1 MPASVRSG
9 RYARWQTSTRQGK
22 EPFRPAELSKPG
34 PATSDGCYFV
44 TTRKGSQE
52 PLRKS
57 TSSCTKKVNALQILP
72 VKRLKD
78 WMTRGAQPV
87 RPWLENKVQTELNLP
102 RVCLPEGGGRSALPD
117 SRAGVRGSQI

>member
-34 PATSDGCYFV
+34 PAASAGYHFV
-44 TTRKGSQE
+44 TTRRGSQE

-57 TSSCTKKVNALQILP
+57 TSSCAKKVNALQILP

-87 RPWLENKVQTELNLP
+87 RPWLENKVQTELNLT
-102 RVCLPEGGGRSALPD
+102 RVCLTESAGRSSLAEL
-117 SRAGVRGSQI
+117 RARGAGY